1 MSFVSGYDG
10 CGAFINYNVVARSA
24 SIIQGGVMDRQIR
37 CVADLRELFTDGI
50 HESDTVLLLAT
61 KGVLTRPWCMLEILE
76 ARKKGVPV
84 LVRRNVGVD

>member
-1 MSFVSGYDG
+1 
-10 CGAFINYNVVARSA
+10 
-24 SIIQGGVMDRQIR
+24 MDRQIR